1 MQVRLHTDHHLDG
14 HEGIAFHLEN
24 VVNVSLARFADRV
37 TRVEAHIVDREGHA
51 KSSPERVHC
60 MLEARVSGLP
70 PISVTDHA
78 PTVHQA
84 IGGASDKLERAVNS
98 VLGRHGVKRVL
109 NSVTVEPDGDV
120 PADDRG
126 SPKSG

>member
-1 MQVRLHTDHHLDG
+1 MEVHLHTDRRLDE
-14 HEGIAFHLEN
+14 HEGIALHLEN

-84 IGGASDKLERAVNS
+84 IGGALGKLERAVNS
-98 VLGRHGVKRVL
+98 VLGRHGVKRVPS
-109 NSVTVEPDGDV
+109 SVTVEPGGDV
-120 PADDRG
+120 PADGRG
-126 SPKSG
+126 SP

>member
-1 MQVRLHTDHHLDG
+1 MQVHLHTDHHLDG

-24 VVNVSLARFADRV
+24 VISVSLARFADRV
-37 TRVEAHIVDREGHA
+37 TRVEVHIVDREGHA

-60 MLEARVSGLP
+60 TLEARVSGLP
-70 PISVTDHA
+70 PVSVTDHA
-78 PTVHQA
+78 PTMHQA
-84 IGGASDKLERAVNS
+84 IGGAVGKLERAVNS

-109 NSVTVEPDGDV
+109 HRVPIEPGGDV

-126 SPKSG
+126 SP